1 MLNNIFGVFG
11 FQIFLAFDFF
21 FGFDLFVI
29 WSKKSLTLSSF
40 TVLTFS
46 KQWKMEMALEKTSQN
61 ELKNSIVYTI
71 AIDLVNR
78 RRMIF

>member
-11 FQIFLAFDFF
+11 FQIFLVFDFF

-40 TVLTFS
+40 TVLTSS